1 MTLRKR
7 KWMVKSRRG
16 AHSQSPIPSSLPQ
29 HSYFTVSMRAPS
41 HLASSSRRNFGTR
54 SLNRVNIE
62 CLQ

>member
-29 HSYFTVSMRAPS
+29 HSYFTIQIDEGAFALSLVLAP
-41 HLASSSRRNFGTR
+41 
-54 SLNRVNIE
+54 
-62 CLQ
+62 